1 MNRVITISRQFGSGG
16 RTIGKELSEKL
27 GIPCYDREL
36 IEKIAEET
44 GYANDYIQQEAEYA
58 PGTGGFAYSF
68 LGRGT
73 DGLANADRIW
83 FAQRKVILEL
93 ASKGSC
99 VIVGRCADYLLKDR
113 TECLNVFVY
122 ASKEYRAER
131 IVRLYGESSIFPER
145 RLAEND
151 KKRKL
156 NYKYFTEQEWGKTE
170 NYHLCIDS
178 GYWGIQGAVN
188 MIMTALKEKD
198 GKEVE

>member
-1 MNRVITISRQFGSGG
+1 M
-16 RTIGKELSEKL
+16 
-27 GIPCYDREL
+27 
-36 IEKIAEET
+36 
-44 GYANDYIQQEAEYA
+44 
-58 PGTGGFAYSF
+58 
-68 LGRGT
+68 
-73 DGLANADRIW
+73 
-83 FAQRKVILEL
+83 
-93 ASKGSC
+93 
-99 VIVGRCADYLLKDR
+99 IVGRCADYLLKDR

-145 RLAEND
+145 RLAEKD

-188 MIMTALKEKD
+188 MIITALKEKD